1 MRGAVRKRKRMAG
14 YVAKVLNAFGK
25 HKAGLSA
32 RSAQAGFSI
41 GDILYT
47 DRFDCAFCR
56 GTGLNR
62 KYAKCPVCGGSG
74 HIQIHPPALTCAYCR
89 GDGRGVG
96 ALTCPVCRGKG
107 VVSVKE
113 PFKGCPRCG
122 GTGRNQTDRLYCATC
137 EGKGVVSA
145 RKPE

>member
-62 KYAKCPVCGGSG
+62 KYAKCSVCGG
-74 HIQIHPPALTCAYCR
+74 
-89 GDGRGVG
+89 RGVLD
-96 ALTCPVCRGKG
+96 AP
-107 VVSVKE
+107 
-113 PFKGCPRCG
+113 
-122 GTGRNQTDRLYCATC
+122 
-137 EGKGVVSA
+137 
-145 RKPE
+145 